1 MIDAVTIKDVKLQLG
16 ELCKLKRQS
25 YEMSQE
31 DLASA
36 LDISRY
42 TIQKF
47 ENGKNA
53 TLDTVLKIANHFDLL
68 ETLYISLKDLQDAN
82 DLNSLY

>member
-1 MIDAVTIKDVKLQLG
+1 MIDFVTIKEVKLKLG
-16 ELCKLKRQS
+16 VLCKSKRQG
-25 YEMSQE
+25 YNMSQE
-31 DLASA
+31 DLSEAIG
-36 LDISRY
+36 LSRY

-68 ETLYISLKDLQDAN
+68 KSLKKGIDKTIEDENNISL
-82 DLNSLY
+82 Y

>member
-68 ETLYISLKDLQDAN
+68 ETLYKSLKDLQDAN

>member
-1 MIDAVTIKDVKLQLG
+1 MIDFVTIKEVKLKLG
-16 ELCKLKRQS
+16 ELCKSKRQS
-25 YEMSQE
+25 YDMSQE
-31 DLASA
+31 DLAEA
-36 LDISRY
+36 IGLSRY

-68 ETLYISLKDLQDAN
+68 RRLKDGIDKTIEGENNISL
-82 DLNSLY
+82 Y